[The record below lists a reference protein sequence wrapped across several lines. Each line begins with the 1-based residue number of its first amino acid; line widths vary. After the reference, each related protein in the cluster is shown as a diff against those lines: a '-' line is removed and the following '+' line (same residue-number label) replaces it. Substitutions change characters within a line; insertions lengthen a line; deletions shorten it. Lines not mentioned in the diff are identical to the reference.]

1 MRATAIAAR
10 TETSELF
17 VSFLIVQAYWKLI
30 RFESC
35 LKQRNFAAL
44 YKTVHDCPVSRRPT
58 TPEIVMR
65 VCSAIDTA
73 CVWYWKRTLCLQ
85 RSAATTCLLR
95 QHGIK
100 AQLVI
105 ASQYIPFQAHAWV
118 EVEGKVVN
126 DKPDVQKT
134 FVVLERC

>member
-1 MRATAIAAR
+1 
-10 TETSELF
+10 
-17 VSFLIVQAYWKLI
+17 VSFLFIHAYWKLI
-30 RFESC
+30 SFERC
-35 LKQRNFAAL
+35 LKRHNFAAL
-44 YKTVHDCPVSRRPT
+44 YKRVHDHPVSRQPSARESVT
-58 TPEIVMR
+58 R
-65 VCSAIDTA
+65 VCSAVDTA
-73 CVWYWKRTLCLQ
+73 CIWYWKPTLCLQ

-95 QHGIK
+95 EHGIE

-105 ASQYIPFQAHAWV
+105 ASQSIPFQAHAWV